1 MPLFSSKNPDT
12 AKLAQVKALVLD
24 VDGVLTKGEI
34 IYDGAGR
41 EAKVFSVRD
50 GLGLR
55 LLLQNGFAVG
65 IVTGRMGPA
74 LSARMKNLQIRLV
87 WDNVSNKAAVLPDL
101 VQAFGCQPENM
112 AFVGDDLPDLPL
124 MALVG
129 LPIAVADAHPQ
140 VLAAA
145 SMTTAAPGGAG
156 AVREVCEAI
165 LAAHGLWEK
174 ILNGYRTG
182 K

>member
-1 MPLFSSKNPDT
+1 MPLFSSKNWDT

-34 IYDGAGR
+34 VYDGEGR
-41 EAKVFSVRD
+41 ESKIFSVRD

-55 LLLQNGFAVG
+55 LLMQNGFAVG
-65 IVTGRMGPA
+65 VVTGRMGPA
-74 LSARMKNLQIRLV
+74 LAARMKNLQIRHV

-101 VQAFGCQPENM
+101 VQALGCSPQNM

-124 MALVG
+124 MGLVG

-145 SMTTAAPGGAG
+145 SIVTAAPGGSG

-165 LAAHGLWEK
+165 LSAHGLWEK